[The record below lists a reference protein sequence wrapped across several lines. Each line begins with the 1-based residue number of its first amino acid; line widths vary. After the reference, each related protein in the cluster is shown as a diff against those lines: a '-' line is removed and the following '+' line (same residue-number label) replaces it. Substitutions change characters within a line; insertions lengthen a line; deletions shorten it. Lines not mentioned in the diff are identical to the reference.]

1 MPHDDLD
8 RDKMYTSRASGA
20 DDDDDADLELEPL
33 DPELVAA
40 EERRAAAAIEVHRSA
55 IDVDAVY
62 REFEANRDSEIV
74 REWMDR
80 LRNLRFQFGT
90 RHLLILTAIVA
101 VLVVLSMW
109 MGTGTVIMVGIMLGV
124 AGLTLLLKLEENKY
138 QEEADRRRQ
147 KMYAE
152 RRAAQARAN
161 GLPVDDDED
170 DE

>member
-8 RDKMYTSRASGA
+8 RDKMYTSRASGP
-20 DDDDDADLELEPL
+20 DEDDDADLELEPL

-109 MGTGTVIMVGIMLGV
+109 MGPGTVIMVGIMLAV
-124 AGLTLLLKLEENKY
+124 AGLTLVCRLTTRTTSN
-138 QEEADRRRQ
+138 RRHRCQQHFAWCRQ
-147 KMYAE
+147 QYIFTNPPSTARVLTAE
-152 RRAAQARAN
+152 
-161 GLPVDDDED
+161 
-170 DE
+170 

>member
-1 MPHDDLD
+1 MPHDNLD
-8 RDKMYTSRASGA
+8 RDKMYTSRASDA
-20 DDDDDADLELEPL
+20 DDDDADLELEPL
-33 DPELVAA
+33 DPELIKA
-40 EERRAAAAIEVHRSA
+40 EERRAAAAIEVHRAA

-74 REWMDR
+74 RVWMDR

-90 RHLLILTAIVA
+90 RHLLILMAFVA
-101 VLVVLSMW
+101 VLIVLSMW
-109 MGTGTVIMVGIMLGV
+109 MGLGTVIMIGIMLAVG
-124 AGLTLLLKLEENKY
+124 GLTLLLKLEENKF

-161 GLPVDDDED
+161 GLPVEEGDE
-170 DE
+170 E

>member
-8 RDKMYTSRASGA
+8 RDKMYTSRAAGS
-20 DDDDDADLELEPL
+20 DDDDADLELEPL
-33 DPELVAA
+33 DPELIAA
-40 EERRAAAAIEVHRSA
+40 EERRAAAAIEVHRAA

-62 REFEANRDSEIV
+62 RDFEANRDSEIIK
-74 REWMDR
+74 EWMDR

-90 RHLLILTAIVA
+90 RHLLILMTIVA
-101 VLVVLSMW
+101 VLIVLSMW
-109 MGTGTVIMVGIMLGV
+109 INIGTMIIVGIMLGV
-124 AGLTLLLKLEENKY
+124 AGLTLLLKLEENKF

-161 GLPVDDDED
+161 GLPVEEDED
-170 DE
+170 G